1 MDLNYCASSANASP
15 RPSSC
20 SPPAPARAIA
30 PAASTPAPTIICP
43 NPSAPK
49 NSSPAS
55 APYCAA
61 PATPRPLRRR
71 SSKPATSALTQPRA
85 RSGAR
90 TSWSRSPPSNSTSW
104 RSWPAPPAAP
114 SPATSSPPCFTS
126 AAPRPTN
133 ARSTCTSAT
142 CAKSSNARIA
152 PSSAPSAAW
161 DTSSPHEGLHQNSPV
176 EFRHAGALAGGLHR
190 RLHVCLHA
198 QYGARQSV
206 SASPFPA
213 HGGSHRVLADRRPP
227 SAPRP
232 YAARCPP
239 HAGHLLPHGRSRSR
253 PRHRRRSLQIAGH
266 GAPGHRSAETLRE
279 EPGGHVP
286 VRRRQYRFLVVLENN
301 FDLTP
306 YLPYYLLILAA
317 VALLCWILATNLASP
332 DRKSVCE

>member
-71 SSKPATSALTQPRA
+71 SSKPATSASTQPRA

-90 TSWSRSPPSNSTSW
+90 TSSSRSPPSNSTSW

-142 CAKSSNARIA
+142 CARSSNARIA

-176 EFRHAGALAGGLHR
+176 EFRHAGLIVNTLQTSIGREHVHPVGIQHVDLASVRAERRETGRIPGHVEGGANSFALIQLDLRRGQLRLAVRAGGH
-190 RLHVCLHA
+190 
-198 QYGARQSV
+198 
-206 SASPFPA
+206 F
-213 HGGSHRVLADRRPP
+213 
-227 SAPRP
+227 
-232 YAARCPP
+232 
-239 HAGHLLPHGRSRSR
+239 LLPVARLFLFTF
-253 PRHRRRSLQIAGH
+253 LQ
-266 GAPGHRSAETLRE
+266 R
-279 EPGGHVP
+279 
-286 VRRRQYRFLVVLENN
+286 LEG
-301 FDLTP
+301 
-306 YLPYYLLILAA
+306 
-317 VALLCWILATNLASP
+317 ALLWREKEFRQRLISQCRVDEENDQRGDDYGRDIDQAPQAFPQGALRIIEDGL
-332 DRKSVCE
+332 RHG